1 MTDENNGN
9 NIGNNN
15 SDELR
20 YDIWVEAALRRVINN
35 ALDHVSKNGLPGDH
49 HFYISFLTQDPGVL
63 IPGRLLAQHPDEM
76 TIVMQHQYDDLTV
89 SEEGFGITLSFGG
102 KKERLEIP
110 YSSVI
115 SFSDPSVSFA
125 LQLKM
130 VPLDGD
136 DEEYDLDTMDLS
148 MDSEVMDF
156 EGASFS
162 ENNNIPVDAKKGDDK
177 SGEVIALDT
186 FRKK

>member
-1 MTDENNGN
+1 MTDGSNE
-9 NIGNNN
+9 GNNN
-15 SDELR
+15 GSDDLR
-20 YDIWVEAALRRVINN
+20 YDIWVESALRQVINN
-35 ALDHVSKNGLPGDH
+35 ALNHVSKHGLPGDH
-49 HFYISFLTQDPGVL
+49 HFYISFLTQEANVS
-63 IPGRLLAQHPDEM
+63 IPDRLRAQHPHEM

-110 YSSVI
+110 YASVI

-130 VPLDGD
+130 IPLDGEG
-136 DEEYDLDTMDLS
+136 EEYDLDTMDLS
-148 MDSEVMDF
+148 VDSEVMDF

-162 ENNNIPVDAKKGDDK
+162 ENNNVPADTKEGDSK
-177 SGEVIALDT
+177 SGEVITLDA

>member
-1 MTDENNGN
+1 MNEGN
-9 NIGNNN
+9 DN
-15 SDELR
+15 DDDLR
-20 YDIWVEAALRRVINN
+20 YDLWVESALRQVIYN
-35 ALDHVSKNGLPGDH
+35 ALQEVSRHGLPGDH
-49 HFYISFLTQDPGVL
+49 HFYISFLTEDKGVS
-63 IPGRLLAQHPDEM
+63 IPDRLHAQHPNEM
-76 TIVMQHQYDDLTV
+76 TIVLQHQYDDLKVT
-89 SEEGFGITLSFGG
+89 EDGFGVTLSFGG

-130 VPLDGD
+130 MPIDGEDVED
-136 DEEYDLDTMDLS
+136 DEYGDQPMDLS
-148 MDSEVMDF
+148 IDSEVMDF

-162 ENNNIPVDAKKGDDK
+162 ENNNVPADGKKSDVK
-177 SGEVIALDT
+177 SGEVITLDA